1 MRKYPNPAY
10 INYLTT
16 FKNMGVPMPDGKW
29 WGHRREKAPG
39 KKYIDSRVF
48 NMTLRKVF
56 ILIIQLSRW
65 ISTNSLLS
73 LSDWLSNMERYSID

>member
-1 MRKYPNPAY
+1 MFDSVDVRFYPKQSYFCIAVAAEMRKYPNPAY

-48 NMTLRKVF
+48 NMTLRTVF
-56 ILIIQLSRW
+56 IVM
-65 ISTNSLLS
+65 LLKT
-73 LSDWLSNMERYSID
+73 

>member
-56 ILIIQLSRW
+56 ILIIQLSR
-65 ISTNSLLS
+65 
-73 LSDWLSNMERYSID
+73 

>member
-1 MRKYPNPAY
+1 
-10 INYLTT
+10 
-16 FKNMGVPMPDGKW
+16 MPDGKW

-65 ISTNSLLS
+65 ISTVFYRSLIGYKTWSGIRLV
-73 LSDWLSNMERYSID
+73 DNAV